1 VQIEK
6 TDNMWAY
13 FPLNFAVN
21 REVSSAI
28 FHSELLSDVCA
39 GETSQFVSSTGIDI
53 YYKELKWDSQFFGIP
68 TFRVEFVS
76 VSNKSV
82 EPSMSN
88 SFFEFRSFIAMA
100 HPEFYLF
107 AEIPTEESAVL
118 LGMTGGGWRLIETR
132 ITSFRD
138 DIQTFQFL
146 NGRPTRSAVLG
157 DMDTLKATAS
167 DAVNPFD
174 RFHADNFF
182 SSSEASNFMATF
194 IENSVKG
201 FADEVIVPAMGPAD
215 AFVTGKYLYQL
226 ESIGLLAGK
235 NVLTAV
241 SKDRKGWYSH
251 LIGALC
257 NRFKERGAGIALV
270 TTQATNRA
278 VLRVLFEHG
287 FRFGRATHIVATYS
301 RNESKHV

>member
-13 FPLNFAVN
+13 FSLNFAVS
-21 REVSSAI
+21 REESSTK
-28 FHSELLSDVCA
+28 FHSELVSDVCA
-39 GETSQFVSSTGIDI
+39 GETSKFVSSTGIEI
-53 YYKELKWDSQFFGIP
+53 YFKNLQWDSEFFGIP
-68 TFRVEFVS
+68 IFRVEFVS
-76 VSNKSV
+76 GSNNSG
-82 EPSMSN
+82 EPSTSN
-88 SFFEFRSFIAMA
+88 SFVEFRSFIATA
-100 HPEFYLF
+100 HTEFYLF

-118 LGMTGGGWRLIETR
+118 IGMTGGGWRLIETR

-146 NGRPTRSAVLG
+146 NGHPTRSAVLA
-157 DMDTLKATAS
+157 DMDSLKATAS

-182 SSSEASNFMATF
+182 SSNEASKFMETL
-194 IENSVKG
+194 IENSING
-201 FADEVIVPAMGPAD
+201 FADEVLVPAMGPAD
-215 AFVTGKYLYQL
+215 AFVTGKYLHQL
-226 ESIGLLAGK
+226 ESIGIVAGK

-257 NRFKERGAGIALV
+257 NRFKERGVGVALV

-278 VLRVLFEHG
+278 VFRVLFEHG
-287 FRFGRATHIVATYS
+287 FRFGRATHIVATYA